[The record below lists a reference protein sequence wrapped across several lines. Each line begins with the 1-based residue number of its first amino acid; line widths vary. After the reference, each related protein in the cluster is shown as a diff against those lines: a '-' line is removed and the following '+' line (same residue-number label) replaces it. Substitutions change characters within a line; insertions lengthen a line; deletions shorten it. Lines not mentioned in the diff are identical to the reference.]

1 MNRPARSDEPEVYP
15 PQLDGTTT
23 MPQSALHP
31 ARPSARPRVVILGA
45 SLAGLLTAAALS
57 RHTDVVLVDR
67 DPLDEEL
74 TSPRRGVPQSRHTH
88 GLLVSGSR
96 AMEALLPGLLDEV
109 VARGAILGD
118 VIGGSR
124 WVMRGAP
131 MLSFPSTLIGV
142 LCTRTLLES
151 QVRRR
156 VRSLP
161 GVELLGE
168 HDIVA
173 LVTDDA
179 SRRVIG
185 ARLVPRTGPDAGIE
199 TVLAADLVVDATGRG
214 SRLSRWFAELG
225 YDLPEV
231 TEVAASVGYAT
242 RVFHDERG
250 VLDGT
255 DVIVVSTDPQTGRS
269 GAAAR
274 IEGGRWTVTVA
285 QANGA
290 APPIDLPEF
299 TAFADSLPAPELGRL
314 VRACQPDGTGVVYR
328 FPSSRWVRYERLRRR
343 PLGVLAVGDAVCSF
357 NPVYGQGMSSA
368 SLQAAAV
375 RDLVEECVA
384 ARGGDVRAALD
395 DLASRAPAVQAR
407 VVSAPW
413 ALATGPDRRLPGM
426 PRKPLPERLLD
437 RYVDRVIEV
446 ARHDAPVT
454 VAFMEVLNLLRPP
467 QSLLAPGIA
476 RRVLGARAHRAPV
489 QQCVAPELVR
499 TTTPR

>member
-15 PQLDGTTT
+15 PPHDGTTT
-23 MPQSALHP
+23 MPQSATHP

-131 MLSFPSTLIGV
+131 MLSFPSN
-142 LCTRTLLES
+142 
-151 QVRRR
+151 
-156 VRSLP
+156 
-161 GVELLGE
+161 
-168 HDIVA
+168 

-274 IEGGRWTVTVA
+274 IEGGRWTGTVA
-285 QANGA
+285 QANG
-290 APPIDLPEF
+290 
-299 TAFADSLPAPELGRL
+299 PAG
-314 VRACQPDGTGVVYR
+314 A
-328 FPSSRWVRYERLRRR
+328 
-343 PLGVLAVGDAVCSF
+343 
-357 NPVYGQGMSSA
+357 
-368 SLQAAAV
+368 
-375 RDLVEECVA
+375 
-384 ARGGDVRAALD
+384 
-395 DLASRAPAVQAR
+395 
-407 VVSAPW
+407 
-413 ALATGPDRRLPGM
+413 
-426 PRKPLPERLLD
+426 
-437 RYVDRVIEV
+437 
-446 ARHDAPVT
+446 
-454 VAFMEVLNLLRPP
+454 
-467 QSLLAPGIA
+467 
-476 RRVLGARAHRAPV
+476 GARAARPRLSAGWHGCGLPLPVEPLGPLRAA
-489 QQCVAPELVR
+489 APAPAR
-499 TTTPR
+499 CARRG